1 MFRYTIAALVLVASM
16 FMVSNYSFSQGNSAE
31 INTLKGLKS
40 VGIGVGVEQVDADAT
55 AAGLDNSKL
64 SKMITKKLKKSGIK
78 VLTDQEV
85 GTVKGQPM
93 LTVNINTVKQPGP
106 IYIFTTTVDLN
117 QIVVLDRNR
126 ALTALSPTWTV
137 LTTGGALPEDLY
149 KSVEAS
155 LEPMLDSFIVDFKKA
170 NPQ

>member
-1 MFRYTIAALVLVASM
+1 MFRFSIALFLLAFSVLM
-16 FMVSNYSFSQGNSAE
+16 ISNYSFSQGNSAE

-40 VGIGVGVEQVDADAT
+40 VGIGVGIEQVDADAA
-55 AAGLDNSKL
+55 AAGLDTSKL
-64 SKMITKKLKKSGIK
+64 RQMIVKKLKKSGIK

-93 LTVNINTVKQPGP
+93 LIVNINTVKQPGP
-106 IYIFTTTVDLN
+106 IFIFTTAVDLN

-149 KSVEAS
+149 NSVEAS
-155 LEPMLDSFIVDFKKA
+155 LGPMLDSFIVDFKKA
-170 NPQ
+170 NP